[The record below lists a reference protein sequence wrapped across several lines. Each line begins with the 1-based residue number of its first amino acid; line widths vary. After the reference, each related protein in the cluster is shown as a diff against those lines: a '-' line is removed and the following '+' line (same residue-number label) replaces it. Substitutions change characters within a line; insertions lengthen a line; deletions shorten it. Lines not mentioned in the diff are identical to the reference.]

1 MQTDGGSK
9 KNCFN
14 LDCGGF
20 HLHQSEYV
28 LGDSWAD
35 SDSQVG
41 GRRFYVTLGIHR
53 VSFFFHASPMLP
65 TRQCNHTSSFI
76 SY

>member
-1 MQTDGGSK
+1 MHSMYTQTDGGTE

-20 HLHQSEYV
+20 HLHESQYV

-53 VSFFFHASPMLP
+53 VSFFLHSSPNA
-65 TRQCNHTSSFI
+65 TTN
-76 SY
+76 